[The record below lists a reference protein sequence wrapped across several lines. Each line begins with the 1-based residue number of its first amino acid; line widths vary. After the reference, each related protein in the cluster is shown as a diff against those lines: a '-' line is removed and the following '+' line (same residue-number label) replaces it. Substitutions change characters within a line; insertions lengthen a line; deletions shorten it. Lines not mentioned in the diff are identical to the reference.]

1 MTTKQSSKSSG
12 TEEHVSSFYRAG
24 YALSALLDAGVR

>member
-12 TEEHVSSFYRAG
+12 KEEHGSSLYRAG
-24 YALSALLDAGVR
+24 YAVGALLDAGVR